1 MGYLQREETNM
12 ETANN
17 YTRQNKANAINNYKK
32 CSWGSKME
40 REFNST
46 LCAAFRDL

>member
-1 MGYLQREETNM
+1 M

-32 CSWGSKME
+32 CGWGSKME
-40 REFNST
+40 GVFNST
-46 LCAAFRDL
+46 LCAAFRD

>member
-1 MGYLQREETNM
+1 M

-32 CSWGSKME
+32 CGWGVKWKE
-40 REFNST
+40 YLILHCVLLLEI
-46 LCAAFRDL
+46 DED